1 MKILPTVKTPIQ
13 IRFSDLDVLGH
24 VSNHVYGQY
33 LELGRVM
40 WFREIPAEKPP
51 AVVANI
57 NIDYLGEIRMDDD
70 VYVITYCSKVGNKSL
85 QLTQEIYANDR
96 CINRA
101 TVVQV
106 GFDANT
112 KQSVPLLPGWE
123 PSKAPDR
130 SIGDK

>member
-1 MKILPTVKTPIQ
+1 MKKLPTIRTPIQ

-24 VSNHVYGQY
+24 VSNHIYGQY

-40 WFREIPAEKPP
+40 WFREIPGKTPP

-57 NIDYLGEIRMDDD
+57 NIDYLGEINMDDD
-70 VYVITYCSKVGNKSL
+70 VYVLTYCSKVGNKSI

-106 GFDANT
+106 GFDAES
-112 KQSVPLLPGWE
+112 KQALPLLRGWE
-123 PSKAPDR
+123 PSDPPSA
-130 SIGDK
+130 